1 MTLFF
6 GLKMKTIIQKKAK
19 PINYDIHFEYT
30 CPEHC
35 GSRHW
40 LSLKECQEKNFK
52 VVCDCGVVFKPKRI
66 KNINIEYVTKPKPKP
81 ETKTDKPEQPL
92 KPPPIEDLPIPSDL
106 DFDLDELIN
115 DCIVTLCGFG
125 FEKEEARG
133 ILRDS
138 YNKSPTKNST
148 QLVKQTLLDNFGVI
162 K

>member
-1 MTLFF
+1 
-6 GLKMKTIIQKKAK
+6 MKTIQTKVK
-19 PINYDIHFEYT
+19 PINFDIHFEYL
-30 CPEHC
+30 CPVC
-35 GSRHW
+35 SNTRHW
-40 LSLKECQEKNFK
+40 LSLNECQEKNFK
-52 VVCDCGVVFKPKRI
+52 VVCDCGGVFKPKRI
-66 KNINIEYVTKPKPKP
+66 KNIDIEYVTKPKP
-81 ETKTDKPEQPL
+81 ETKTDKPDLTEQPS
-92 KPPPIEDLPIPSDL
+92 KSQQIEDLPIPSDL